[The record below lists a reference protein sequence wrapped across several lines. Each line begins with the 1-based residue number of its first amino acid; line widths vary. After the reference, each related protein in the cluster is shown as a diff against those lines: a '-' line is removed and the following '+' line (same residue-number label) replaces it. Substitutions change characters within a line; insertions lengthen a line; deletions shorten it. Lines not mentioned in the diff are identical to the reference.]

1 MTAEYVEPVRP
12 PHPVSLDVEYPERLS
27 RWKIFV
33 KIILAIPQLIVV
45 YLLQTVVS
53 ILSVIAWFAIL
64 FTGRYPKSFF
74 AFSSGALRWQANV
87 IAYVALLRDEYPPFS
102 LEAGEYP
109 LTFDV
114 PYPER
119 QSRFRLFIRWFA
131 IITNQ
136 VVFFFVAIA
145 WWFVTFISWFVI
157 LLTGRYPRGLFKF
170 SVGALRWH
178 LRAASYQYLL
188 RDEYPPYSV
197 NADARP
203 GNEVLS
209 AIIGVPLIAAYIAL
223 SLLPFAGLLGGGHS
237 DVHVAAATLNSPA
250 ALARERPSGR
260 VNNLR
265 ITLLDYNDDAT
276 PPRGTNVRLTSGYRW
291 VSVRVRAE
299 KDGFWPT
306 FFMPLLFSLR
316 DCSDHGYAIDTPATD
331 KQGKP
336 FAMFWRNG
344 SDEKDVYFQFPA
356 REDVCELRYYAGLGQ
371 IRFVID

>member
-12 PHPVSLDVEYPERLS
+12 AHPVSLDVEYPERLS
-27 RWKIFV
+27 RWKLFV
-33 KIILAIPQLIVV
+33 KIIFAIPQLIVL
-45 YLLQTVVS
+45 YLLLTVIG

-74 AFSSGALRWQANV
+74 AFASGVLRWQANV

-102 LEAGEYP
+102 LDAGEYP

-119 QSRFRLFIRWFA
+119 QSLFRLFIRGFA
-131 IITNQ
+131 IITNLF
-136 VVFFFVAIA
+136 VFYFVSLA
-145 WWFVTFISWFVI
+145 WLFVTFISWFAI

-209 AIIGVPLIAAYIAL
+209 AIVGVPLLVAYVAL
-223 SLLPFAGLLGGGHS
+223 QLLPFAGVLRGGHT
-237 DVHVAAATLNSPA
+237 DVRVAASTINSPA
-250 ALARERPSGR
+250 ALSRERPSGS
-260 VNNLR
+260 VNDLR
-265 ITLLDYNDDAT
+265 ITLLDYNDHAT
-276 PPRGTNVRLTSGYRW
+276 PPTDSNVKLRFGYRW

-306 FFMPLLFSLR
+306 
-316 DCSDHGYAIDTPATD
+316 
-331 KQGKP
+331 
-336 FAMFWRNG
+336 
-344 SDEKDVYFQFPA
+344 
-356 REDVCELRYYAGLGQ
+356 
-371 IRFVID
+371 